1 MYKHENLL
9 LVYKILENPEPSAFE
24 APLNNFCNNLSFDA
38 AVLYS
43 NNVNPQKLTFF
54 AGVYKGS
61 PAKKIMERYPI
72 LTEEDVNIERFL
84 KSGQE
89 IIEINADTLPEEAR
103 NFVKNYNIDT
113 LYIIP
118 LITLNRNYG
127 IVLAGR
133 EKPYPLSED
142 EKSLIKV
149 YIDMF
154 GVLLDL
160 YYTKWTYEVV
170 RSHIREHIVIQDLE
184 HNLIEANKAA
194 ALSLGMENPDDLKG
208 KKCYELWHH
217 RNLPCVNCP
226 LEKTRKTLKPEESE
240 VMTPDGRWFYIR
252 SNPIL
257 SGTGQLIGFVELTLE
272 ITEKVKAE
280 REARKFQEILKK
292 VFEQPYVGIQVLSQ
306 NGTIEEANPASAKML
321 GHEVEEIVKKPFK
334 NFIPTPASKL
344 FLEKLEKNKKGE
356 VKFISTD
363 IKIIDKDRKE
373 QYNRVY
379 ATPIELQNEESKTL
393 LVSTDITEDIK
404 LREKLKKRTEEIIFA
419 FSHIVELKEPYTA
432 GHQKRVA
439 EIATIVAK
447 ELGLPQDEIEIM
459 RYAGLLHD
467 MGKIIVP
474 IEILNKPARL
484 TEYEF
489 NLVKEHPRF
498 GYEILKDIE
507 FDGPVA
513 EIVYQHH
520 ERIDGSGY
528 PRGLKNSEIHLGA
541 RILACA
547 DSIEAMTSHRPYR
560 AALSLEKAMEELNSL
575 SGFLYDPEVVNIIEH
590 LYKKGIIKEI
600 LEKS

>member
-321 GHEVEEIVKKPFK
+321 GHEVEEIAKKPFK

-363 IKIIDKDRKE
+363 IKIIDKDGKE